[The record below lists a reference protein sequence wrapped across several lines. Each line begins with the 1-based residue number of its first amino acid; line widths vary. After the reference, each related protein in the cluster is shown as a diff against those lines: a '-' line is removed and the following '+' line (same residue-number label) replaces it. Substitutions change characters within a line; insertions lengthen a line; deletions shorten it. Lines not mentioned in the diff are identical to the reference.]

1 MPASPEAAN
10 TLDSGTLQA
19 WSTRVLMGFGVA
31 EEPAA
36 LTAGLLVRTSLR
48 GIDTHGISRLPGY
61 VDKLTSGE
69 VNAHAVPRIDA
80 DMGAAG
86 AAAGWLRCDGDGGLG
101 QVVASFA
108 LEQSMARARQQP
120 LVACHIR
127 ATGHL
132 AALAVYVAA
141 AAEQGFF
148 AFLCQRTPPVMALPG
163 ASGPVIGNNPLA
175 FALPLA
181 GRAPLVFDM
190 ANSVV
195 ARGHV
200 AQAVREGQ
208 DIIPPEWALGP
219 DGQPTTDPVLAL
231 QGAMQPIAGHKGLGL
246 AMLVEC
252 LAASLGGIT
261 SAPNAAGG
269 TAGSAANASAFALVI
284 NPALTTGREAFD
296 ASVSAWMQTY
306 LKAGGTGARY
316 PGQRQAECELQ
327 RRRDGVPLPAGLL
340 AELRALGERTGLPLP
355 VLTPAAWPAGG
366 TGAA

>member
-1 MPASPEAAN
+1 MPASPDAAN

-61 VDKLTSGE
+61 VDKLASGE
-69 VNAHAVPRIDA
+69 VNARAVPRIDA
-80 DMGAAG
+80 DGG
-86 AAAGWLRCDGDGGLG
+86 GTAAAGWTRCDGEGGLG

-108 LEQSMARARQQP
+108 LEQAMARARQQP

-181 GRAPLVFDM
+181 GCAPLVFDM

-208 DIIPPEWALGP
+208 DTIPPEWALGP

-252 LAASLGGIT
+252 LAASMGGVT

-296 ASVSAWMQTY
+296 ASVRDWMETY
-306 LKAGGTGARY
+306 IAAGGPNARY
-316 PGQRQAECELQ
+316 PGQRQAECERQ
-327 RRRDGVPLPAGLL
+327 RSRDGVPLPAGLL
-340 AELRALGERTGLPLP
+340 AELRTLGERTGCPLP
-355 VLTPAAWPAGG
+355 A
-366 TGAA
+366 

>member
-1 MPASPEAAN
+1 MSAADATALQDWASAVLATQGVDSAN
-10 TLDSGTLQA
+10 
-19 WSTRVLMGFGVA
+19 
-31 EEPAA
+31 AA
-36 LTAGLLVRTSLR
+36 LTARLLVRTSLR
-48 GIDTHGISRLPGY
+48 GIDTHGIARLPGY
-61 VDKLTSGE
+61 VDRLASGE
-69 VNAHAVPRIDA
+69 VNAHATPRTEE
-80 DMGAAG
+80 AAP
-86 AAAGWLRCDGDGGLG
+86 GWLRCDGQGGLG
-101 QVVASFA
+101 QVVAWHAFGQA
-108 LEQSMARARQQP
+108 MARARQQP
-120 LVACHIR
+120 LVACHVR

-132 AALAVYVAA
+132 GALAVYVAA

-175 FALPLA
+175 FALPVA

-208 DIIPPEWALGP
+208 AAIPSEWALGP
-219 DGQPTTDPVLAL
+219 DGQPTTDPVRAL

-252 LAASLGGIT
+252 LAASMGGIA
-261 SAPNAAGG
+261 SAPDAATG

-296 ASVSAWMQTY
+296 ASVSAWLQTY
-306 LKAGGTGARY
+306 LQAGGPGARY
-316 PGQRQAECELQ
+316 PGQRQATCAQQ
-327 RRRDGVPLPAGLL
+327 RSRDGIPLPAGLR
-340 AELRALGERTGLPLP
+340 AELRALGERTGRTLP
-355 VLTPAAWPAGG
+355 A
-366 TGAA
+366 

>member
-1 MPASPEAAN
+1 MTASPDAAN

-36 LTAGLLVRTSLR
+36 LTAGLLLRTSLR
-48 GIDTHGISRLPGY
+48 GIDTHGIARLPGY
-61 VDKLTSGE
+61 VDKLASGE
-69 VNAHAVPRIDA
+69 VNARAVPRIDA

-108 LEQSMARARQQP
+108 LEQAMALARQQP

-181 GRAPLVFDM
+181 GRAPLVLDM

-195 ARGHV
+195 ARGNV

-208 DIIPPEWALGP
+208 DTIPPEWALGP

-252 LAASLGGIT
+252 LAASMGGIV
-261 SAPNAAGG
+261 SAPDTAVG

-296 ASVSAWMQTY
+296 ASVSAWMQTC
-306 LKAGGTGARY
+306 LQAGGPGARY
-316 PGQRQAECELQ
+316 PGQRQAECEQQ
-327 RRRDGVPLPAGLL
+327 RRRHGVPLPAGLL
-340 AELRALGERTGLPLP
+340 AELRALGERTGC
-355 VLTPAAWPAGG
+355 AFPAG
-366 TGAA
+366 

>member
-1 MPASPEAAN
+1 MTAPDLLPAP
-10 TLDSGTLQA
+10 TLLA
-19 WSTRVLMGFGVA
+19 WMADVLMSQGVA
-31 EEPAA
+31 GQPAA
-36 LTAGLLVRTSLR
+36 LTARLLLRTSLR

-61 VDKLTSGE
+61 VDRLAAGE
-69 VNAHAVPRIDA
+69 VNARAVPRTEADA
-80 DMGAAG
+80 S
-86 AAAGWLRCDGDGGLG
+86 GWLRCDGDGGLG
-101 QVVASFA
+101 QVVASLAFDEA
-108 LEQSMARARQQP
+108 MARARHQP

-190 ANSVV
+190 ASSVV

-200 AQAVREGQ
+200 AQAVREGR
-208 DIIPPEWALGP
+208 DAIPPEWALGP

-252 LAASLGGIT
+252 LAASMGGIT
-261 SAPNAAGG
+261 SAPDASTGG
-269 TAGSAANASAFALVI
+269 TGSAANASAFALVI
-284 NPALTTGREAFD
+284 NPALTTGQAAFD
-296 ASVSAWMQTY
+296 ASTAAWMQTY
-306 LKAGGTGARY
+306 LQASGPGARY
-316 PGQRQAECELQ
+316 PGQRQAECEA
-327 RRRDGVPLPAGLL
+327 RRRQDGVPLPAGLL
-340 AELRALGERTGLPLP
+340 QDLRALGERTGCPLP
-355 VLTPAAWPAGG
+355 AVTPLP
-366 TGAA
+366 

>member
-1 MPASPEAAN
+1 MVAAVHPKSLRMTAAALLPAP
-10 TLDSGTLQA
+10 TLLA
-19 WSTRVLMGFGVA
+19 WMADVLMAQGVA
-31 EEPAA
+31 AQPA
-36 LTAGLLVRTSLR
+36 LQTAGLLLRTSLR
-48 GIDTHGISRLPGY
+48 GIDTHGILRLPGY
-61 VDKLTSGE
+61 VERLAAGE
-69 VNAHAVPRIDA
+69 VNPRAVPRIESD
-80 DMGAAG
+80 
-86 AAAGWLRCDGDGGLG
+86 AAGWLRCDGDGGLG

-108 LEQSMARARQQP
+108 LEQAMARARQQP

-181 GRAPLVFDM
+181 GHAPLVFDM

-208 DIIPPEWALGP
+208 HHIPPEWALGP
-219 DGQPTTDPVLAL
+219 DGQPTSDPVLAL

-252 LAASLGGIT
+252 LAASMGGVT
-261 SAPNAAGG
+261 SAPEAGAG

-284 NPALTTGREAFD
+284 NPALTTGREALD
-296 ASVSAWMQTY
+296 ASVQAWMQTY
-306 LKAGGTGARY
+306 LAASGRGARY
-316 PGQRQAECELQ
+316 SGQRQAECEQQ
-327 RRRDGVPLPAGLL
+327 RSRDGVPVSAGLL
-340 AELRALGERTGLPLP
+340 AELRAVGERAGRPLP
-355 VLTPAAWPAGG
+355 AGITP
-366 TGAA
+366 

>member
-1 MPASPEAAN
+1 MTAAALLPAP
-10 TLDSGTLQA
+10 TLLA
-19 WSTRVLMGFGVA
+19 WMADVLMTQGVA
-31 EEPAA
+31 AQPAMQ
-36 LTAGLLVRTSLR
+36 TAGLLLRTSLR

-61 VDKLTSGE
+61 VDRLAAGE
-69 VNAHAVPRIDA
+69 VNARAVPRIDA
-80 DMGAAG
+80 DGG
-86 AAAGWLRCDGDGGLG
+86 GTAAASWLRCDGDGGLG
-101 QVVASFA
+101 QMVASFA
-108 LEQSMARARQQP
+108 LEQAMVRARHQP
-120 LVACHIR
+120 LVACHIC

-141 AAEQGFF
+141 AAERGFF

-208 DIIPPEWALGP
+208 DHIPPEWALGP

-252 LAASLGGIT
+252 LSASLGGIT

-284 NPALTTGREAFD
+284 NPALATGREAFD

-340 AELRALGERTGLPLP
+340 AELRALGERTGCLF
-355 VLTPAAWPAGG
+355 PA
-366 TGAA
+366 